1 MQLVRKPTKLRR
13 QFRATE
19 VIVRK
24 VESLEML
31 KRKKAAIRIDGTL
44 KLAATNF
51 DANDIK
57 FCINTMDPRNE
68 NDAYESYYEK
78 GIKNVNKMYNP

>member
-1 MQLVRKPTKLRR
+1 MRHVHKPTKLRR

-31 KRKKAAIRIDGTL
+31 KRKKAAIGMDGTL
-44 KLAATNF
+44 KLAATNI
-51 DANDIK
+51 DANDII
-57 FCINTMDPRNE
+57 FYRNTMDLRNE
-68 NDAYESYYEK
+68 KDAYENYYEK
-78 GIKNVNKMYNP
+78 GKKNVNKMYNP

>member
-1 MQLVRKPTKLRR
+1 MHHVRKPTKLRR

-31 KRKKAAIRIDGTL
+31 KTEKAAIGMDDTL
-44 KLAATNF
+44 KLTATNVN
-51 DANDIK
+51 ANDMTNLVIT
-57 FCINTMDPRNE
+57 CDPIPCTTIC
-68 NDAYESYYEK
+68 AIYP
-78 GIKNVNKMYNP
+78 GICLGI

>member
-1 MQLVRKPTKLRR
+1 MRHVRKPTKLRR

-31 KRKKAAIRIDGTL
+31 KSEKAAIGMDGTL
-44 KLAATNF
+44 KLTATNV
-51 DANDIK
+51 DADDMTSLVIT
-57 FCINTMDPRNE
+57 CDPIPCTTICTI
-68 NDAYESYYEK
+68 YP
-78 GIKNVNKMYNP
+78 GICLGI

>member
-1 MQLVRKPTKLRR
+1 MHLVRKPTKLRR

-31 KRKKAAIRIDGTL
+31 KRKKAAIGMDGTL
-44 KLAATNF
+44 KLAATNI

-57 FCINTMDPRNE
+57 FCRNTMDPMNE